1 MRFFLQNT
9 TYIHFANPSEA
20 LAKIDLMQKCIFAML
35 TFYKVKCSA
44 QHLLA
49 KLTFCLQN
57 VRKRFAKEMYANR
70 AL

>member
-44 QHLLA
+44 QHLLPS
-49 KLTFCLQN
+49 KQ
-57 VRKRFAKEMYANR
+57 AKEVGFLWKNLFFAE
-70 AL
+70 